1 MTTTEALVKYVNDN
15 GIKQQH
21 IIKKTGISRNVLY
34 PVFQGRRVLRDGE
47 FLSICHCINVDPM
60 KFYQGNAGE
69 EQPNG

>member
-1 MTTTEALVKYVNDN
+1 MTTTEALVDYVKGN
-15 GIKQQH
+15 GIRLQH
-21 IIKKTGISRNVLY
+21 IINKTGISRNVLY